1 MPPYSIRVWLGFWP
15 EYGFCE
21 KLFSDFSLS
30 DFTLET
36 GMGALA
42 GGLLATYIS
51 AWGHVAM
58 IYCIMLVFLWK
69 VIMYALC

>member
-1 MPPYSIRVWLGFWP
+1 M
-15 EYGFCE
+15 
-21 KLFSDFSLS
+21 FSDFSLS